1 MDVRLSISLLG
12 VVSLLFSNCCSMSI
26 GKLNDTVDELQD
38 DRILVLENTIKRLE
52 SQIKVVNN
60 SKGNVVCIHN
70 LLVLL

>member
-1 MDVRLSISLLG
+1 MDVRFSISLLG
-12 VVSLLFSNCCSMSI
+12 VLLLLFDGGCSMSI

-60 SKGNVVCIHN
+60 SKGNAVYTHN
-70 LLVLL
+70 LLFLL